1 MGIKKLSTKAVDRQ
15 SWIAFYFV
23 LRSEAPETGT
33 RPALCYQLT
42 DLGIVGRL
50 YAELLVHV
58 KPDVP
63 AAFDHDRADT
73 ESGAYAGTDGCADRT
88 ARYSADGCAGSCG
101 HADLGR
107 VGLDAAFTL
116 RGPFL

>member
-23 LRSEAPETGT
+23 LRSEAPETGA

-42 DLGIVGRL
+42 DLSVVGRL

-58 KPDVP
+58 KPNVP
-63 AAFDHDRADT
+63 AAFDHDRAYAKRR
-73 ESGAYAGTDGCADRT
+73 AYTGTDCGAHRAACHC
-88 ARYSADGCAGSCG
+88 ADGCAGS
-101 HADLGR
+101 
-107 VGLDAAFTL
+107 
-116 RGPFL
+116 